1 MVENFGYKERFYKVY
16 ENLPLGIR
24 EETILVINGE
34 PISWKVVK
42 LEVDNSTPLSGE
54 MLERLVSLGFI

>member
-1 MVENFGYKERFYKVY
+1 M
-16 ENLPLGIR
+16 PLSIT
-24 EETILVINGE
+24 EEIIIVINGE

-42 LEVDNSTPLSGE
+42 LEVDNNTPLSGE